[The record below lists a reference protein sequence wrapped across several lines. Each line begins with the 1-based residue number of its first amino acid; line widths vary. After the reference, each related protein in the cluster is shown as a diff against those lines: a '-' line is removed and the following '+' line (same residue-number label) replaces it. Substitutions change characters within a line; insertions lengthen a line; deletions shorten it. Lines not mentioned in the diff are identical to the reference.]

1 MKKLTMKSKI
11 AVFAAAAVMVA
22 VLAGCANAGGAASG
36 QTAAESTVSESAAP
50 ESTADA
56 GQTADDS
63 WYELEDGILT
73 VRIPD
78 PGMEGYT
85 WNASV
90 ADDSK
95 AELITTETEEDG
107 TFVAS
112 FRSIG
117 QGTGNISFSYAKGED
132 LAQARNI
139 QTKCSD
145 DAITEVTVALADA
158 LGEADAE

>member
-1 MKKLTMKSKI
+1 MKKLTLKNKI
-11 AVFAAAAVMVA
+11 AVFAVAAVMVA
-22 VLAGCANAGGAASG
+22 ALAGCANAGGAASS
-36 QTAAESTVSESAAP
+36 QPAAESTAA
-50 ESTADA
+50 AD
-56 GQTADDS
+56 QTADDS

-78 PGMEGYT
+78 PGMEGYA

-90 ADDSK
+90 ADNSM
-95 AELITTETEEDG
+95 AELITSETEADG

-117 QGTGNISFSYAKGED
+117 EGTGNISFSYAKDED

-139 QTKCSD
+139 QTKCSA

-158 LGEADAE
+158 LGE

>member
-1 MKKLTMKSKI
+1 MKKLTLKNKI
-11 AVFAAAAVMVA
+11 VVFAVAAVMVA
-22 VLAGCANAGGAASG
+22 ALAGCANAGGAASS
-36 QTAAESTVSESAAP
+36 QPAAESTVSESTAS
-50 ESTADA
+50 ESTAAAD
-56 GQTADDS
+56 QTADDS

-78 PGMEGYT
+78 PGMEGYV

-90 ADDSK
+90 ADNSM
-95 AELITTETEEDG
+95 AELISSETEADG

-117 QGTGNISFSYAKGED
+117 EGTGNISFSYAKDED

-139 QTKCSD
+139 QTKCSA
-145 DAITEVTVALADA
+145 DAITEVTVAMADA
-158 LGEADAE
+158 LGE